1 VTSQRLAVGWALVAI
16 VFVVLL
22 GLELSSWRSLTSEG
36 ARAAGERQRL
46 TNEIRLKEQQLVAQ
60 MRANAPLLRE
70 MQWSSE
76 GGDPSAFLRR
86 LAELAQ
92 QKRMRIMAIGPL
104 ERQATPQ
111 FSKSWHSIQIEAPY
125 RELWELAA
133 RVEQERG
140 VVEDVRLE
148 AAPPKQPAQP
158 GAKASAP
165 ADEVQARFRVVALE
179 LSGQA
184 KQVIDRAIAASGEAG
199 QSNPLTLPV
208 PSQTPPATA
217 LARDPFAF
225 VTPPAPTTPATPVTA
240 AGPAAAG
247 ERPAPPPLELKGI
260 VSFPGGFLAIVN
272 NQIVKVG
279 DTVSGYRVERIT
291 DKSVTVREPGG
302 GSRTVDLPDLASTA
316 AAAPR
321 R

>member
-1 VTSQRLAVGWALVAI
+1 MTSQRLAIGWGLVAV
-16 VFVVLL
+16 VFVILL
-22 GLELSSWRSLTSEG
+22 GLELSTWRSVTSEG
-36 ARAAGERQRL
+36 GRAAGERQRL
-46 TNEIRLKEQQLVAQ
+46 TNEIRLREQQLVGQ

-76 GGDPSAFLRR
+76 GSDPSAFLKR
-86 LAELAQ
+86 LADLAQ

-111 FSKSWHSIQIEAPY
+111 FNKSWHSIQIEAPY
-125 RELWELAA
+125 RELRELAA

-148 AAPPKQPAQP
+148 AAPAPPAQA
-158 GAKASAP
+158 GGKQSAP
-165 ADEVQARFRVVALE
+165 SDEVQARFRVVALE

-184 KQVIDRAIAASGEAG
+184 KQVIDRAIAAGGESSQSG
-199 QSNPLTLPV
+199 LTLPV
-208 PSQTPPATA
+208 PSQPAPATTI
-217 LARDPFAF
+217 ARDPFAF
-225 VTPPAPTTPATPVTA
+225 VTPPAPAAPATPVTA
-240 AGPAAAG
+240 TGPAGAS
-247 ERPAPPPLELKGI
+247 ERPAPPLELKGI
-260 VSFPGGFLAIVN
+260 VNFPGGFLAIVN

-291 DKSVTVREPGG
+291 DSSVTVREPGG
-302 GSRTVDLPDLASTA
+302 SPRTVDLPDLASTA
-316 AAAPR
+316 PAAPR

>member
-1 VTSQRLAVGWALVAI
+1 VTSQRLAIGWGLVAV
-16 VFVVLL
+16 VFVILL
-22 GLELSSWRSLTSEG
+22 GLELSNWRSLTSEG
-36 ARAAGERQRL
+36 SRAAGERQRL

-70 MQWSSE
+70 MQWNSQ
-76 GGDPSAFLRR
+76 GGDPSAFLKR
-86 LAELAQ
+86 LADLAQ
-92 QKRMRIMAIGPL
+92 EKRMRIMAIGPL

-125 RELWELAA
+125 RELRELAA

-148 AAPPKQPAQP
+148 AAPPPPA
-158 GAKASAP
+158 AP
-165 ADEVQARFRVVALE
+165 AGGKAPAPSDEIQAKFRVVALD

-184 KQVIDRAIAASGEAG
+184 KQVIDRAMAASRDSG
-199 QSNPLTLPV
+199 QSGPLTLPV
-208 PSQTPPATA
+208 PSPVAPVSAI
-217 LARDPFAF
+217 ARDPFAF
-225 VTPPAPTTPATPVTA
+225 VPSAVPATPVRA
-240 AGPAAAG
+240 AGPAPAG

-291 DKSVTVREPGG
+291 DNSVTVREPGG
-302 GSRTVDLPDLASTA
+302 GPRTIDLPDLASTA
-316 AAAPR
+316 TAAPR

>member
-1 VTSQRLAVGWALVAI
+1 VTSQRLAIGWALVAI

-36 ARAAGERQRL
+36 TRAAGERQRL
-46 TNEIRLKEQQLVAQ
+46 TNEVRLKEQQLVAQ

-76 GGDPSAFLRR
+76 GGDPSAFLKR

-148 AAPPKQPAQP
+148 AASPPSAAQA
-158 GAKASAP
+158 GGKAP
-165 ADEVQARFRVVALE
+165 APSDEIQAKFRVVSLE

-184 KQVIDRAIAASGEAG
+184 KQVIDRAIAASGGAG

-208 PSQTPPATA
+208 PSQAAPTTA
-217 LARDPFAF
+217 IARDPFAF
-225 VTPPAPTTPATPVTA
+225 VASAVPAAPAGPVVA
-240 AGPAAAG
+240 AGPPGG
-247 ERPAPPPLELKGI
+247 ERPAPPPLEVKGI

-279 DTVSGYRVERIT
+279 DTVSGYTVEKIT
-291 DKSVTVREPGG
+291 DNSVTAREKGG
-302 GSRTVDLPDLASTA
+302 NPRTIDLPDLASTA